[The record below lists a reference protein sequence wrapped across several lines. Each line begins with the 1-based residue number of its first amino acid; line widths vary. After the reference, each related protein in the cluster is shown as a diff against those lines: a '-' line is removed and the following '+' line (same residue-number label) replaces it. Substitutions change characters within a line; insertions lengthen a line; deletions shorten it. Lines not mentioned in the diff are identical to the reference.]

1 MLPRLDRRAS
11 PLDPRTHLLFALA
24 LLLPLFRWERP
35 AALALL
41 AVAGVAYGLLHHLP
55 PRPFLT
61 ILRFLR
67 ALLLITVALN
77 LLLTPGHVLIGVA
90 PLHLWITREGV
101 GLALLTAVRLVGAV
115 WIAHALYRAVE
126 PEALVAGLAR
136 LAGRLAAPGRR
147 LHHAVVVASL
157 ALGFL
162 PWFAAHLHTWR
173 DGPLDLDGRLR
184 RLITAGEQEITAR
197 AAAAESGTLT
207 DPTTAAAALRL
218 SAADGLFTLLVV
230 ATVTAGWVL
239 EIGALQG

>member
-1 MLPRLDRRAS
+1 MLATLERRPS

-41 AVAGVAYGLLHHLP
+41 GAAGVAYGLLHHLP
-55 PRPFLT
+55 GRPFLA

-77 LLLTPGHVLIGVA
+77 LILTPGHVLIEIA

-101 GLALLTAVRLVGAV
+101 GLALLTAVRLIGAV

-136 LAGRLAAPGRR
+136 LAGRFAAPGRR
-147 LHHAVVVASL
+147 LHHAVVVAAL

-162 PWFAAHLHTWR
+162 PWFANHLAAWR
-173 DGPLDLDGRLR
+173 DGPVDLDSRLR
-184 RLITAGEQEITAR
+184 RLIAAGEQEIASR
-197 AAAAESGTLT
+197 ADAAARGEMD
-207 DPTTAAAALRL
+207 DPTVAASRL
-218 SAADGLFTLLVV
+218 HLGRTDGAFLLLLA
-230 ATVTAGWVL
+230 ATVVTGWVV
-239 EIGALQG
+239 ERGAFLA

>member
-1 MLPRLDRRAS
+1 MLPALDRRPS

-35 AALALL
+35 AALAVL
-41 AVAGVAYGLLHHLP
+41 AAAGVAYGLLHHLP
-55 PRPFLT
+55 GRPFLA

-67 ALLLITVALN
+67 ALLLITVTLN
-77 LLLTPGHVLIGVA
+77 LVLTPGHVLIGVA

-101 GLALLTAVRLVGAV
+101 HLALLTAVRLIGAV

-136 LAGRLAAPGRR
+136 LAGRLAAPGHR

-173 DGPLDLDGRLR
+173 EGPLDLDGRLR
-184 RLITAGEQEITAR
+184 RLITAGEAEIAAR
-197 AAAAESGTLT
+197 ATAAEAGTLT

-218 SAADGLFTLLVV
+218 TAADGLFAVAVAAVV
-230 ATVTAGWVL
+230 ATGWL
-239 EIGALQG
+239 LQKGAL

>member
-1 MLPRLDRRAS
+1 MVFFDRRPS

-24 LLLPLFRWERP
+24 LLLPLFRWQRP
-35 AALALL
+35 AALGLL
-41 AVAGVAYGLLHHLP
+41 AVAGIAYGLLHHLP
-55 PRPFLT
+55 PRPFFA

-67 ALLLITVALN
+67 ALLLITVTLN
-77 LLLTPGHVLIGVA
+77 LILTPGHVLIGVA

-101 GLALLTAVRLVGAV
+101 GLALLIAVRLVGAV

-184 RLITAGEQEITAR
+184 RLIGAGEQEIARR
-197 AAAAESGTLT
+197 AAAAERGDLP
-207 DPTTAAAALRL
+207 DPATAAAALRL
-218 SAADGLFTLLVV
+218 SAADGLFAV
-230 ATVTAGWVL
+230 AVAAAVAAGW
-239 EIGALQG
+239 ILQEGVR